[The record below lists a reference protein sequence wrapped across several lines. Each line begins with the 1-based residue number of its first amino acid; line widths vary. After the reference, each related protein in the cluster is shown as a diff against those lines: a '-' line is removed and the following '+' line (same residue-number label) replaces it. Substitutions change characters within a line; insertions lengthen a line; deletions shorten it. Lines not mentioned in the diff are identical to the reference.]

1 MYGHALLNSLCL
13 LTWAEQPCQSQLY
26 HNVDFPGADFKV
38 LFTSSDEECQR
49 VCTQDPHCRFFT
61 FANSVFT
68 PENIRYNW
76 VTWCFIQFKQV
87 ADLEAEFMS
96 VVEINLSEVWDRH
109 NVLFSYTWVWVRATD
124 IVRLHRLSSFP
135 CDEWL
140 QWIHPMRK
148 EVDLCRQNI
157 AGSNIKWWC
166 CFFVLSQIQMS
177 P

>member
-26 HNVDFPGADFKV
+26 HNVDFRGADYKF

-68 PENIRYNW
+68 AENIRYNW

-140 QWIHPMRK
+140 QWIHPMRR
-148 EVDLCRQNI
+148 EDLCRQNI

-166 CFFVLSQIQMS
+166 CFFVLSQTQMS